1 MHPNVFGWIAL
12 VGAALSA
19 LVIVWY
25 LAARPPLTRTTK
37 IALLFGIGIFP
48 IMTAGTGNYAGFEAS
63 KAVRF
68 CGACHVMTPY
78 KNDALDPKSNSLAAI
93 HTRTEHFGE
102 ESCYTCH
109 ADYGMFGMIKT
120 KAGGMGHVYEY
131 LFNYRQLSLE
141 EAIPTIHIKRPFKS
155 STCMRCH
162 TTSAPGWAAVGDHA
176 GLVDELRTG
185 KVGCVGEGC
194 HGPAH
199 PWSKVRPFV
208 VTKEPPFVPRAKEET
223 P

>member
-1 MHPNVFGWIAL
+1 MHLEAFGWIAL
-12 VGAALSA
+12 AGAALSA
-19 LVIVWY
+19 LVILWF
-25 LAARPPLTRTTK
+25 LITRPQITRTTK
-37 IALLFGIGIFP
+37 IALLFGIGVFP
-48 IMTAGTGNYAGFEAS
+48 LMTAGSGNYAGFEAT

-68 CGACHVMTPY
+68 CGSCHVMTPY
-78 KNDALDPKSNSLAAI
+78 KNDAQNPKSNSLAAI
-93 HTRTEHFGE
+93 HTRTAAFGH

-109 ADYGMFGMIKT
+109 ADYGMFGTIKT
-120 KAGGMGHVYEY
+120 KMGGMGHVYEY
-131 LFNYRQLSLE
+131 LFNFHQLTLD
-141 EAIPTIHIKRPFKS
+141 EAIPKIHLKKPFQS
-155 STCMRCH
+155 STCIRCH

-176 GLVDELRTG
+176 GLLDEMRSG

-208 VTKEPPFVPRAKEET
+208 AKDLQ